1 MLPVLLRPLSAG
13 TVRAASAA
21 AAAGGAMLVMTGRVD
36 RLLPVP
42 LCSPP
47 VASCAGKNKK
57 EQEEA
62 FKAMLEKLQ
71 ARLEKLDKGS
81 KQARTVME
89 GGVVL
94 QGAKPAGNSSG
105 AGTQQ
110 YLKVKT

>member
-42 LCSPP
+42 LWSPP